1 MACARP
7 RPERAGCAS
16 CCTVTSTTS
25 VQPVVSTR
33 AARSPRD
40 PLPPTVPNR
49 TPVSIFKA
57 YDIRGTYP
65 DQIDAETAWKI
76 GAAMVQFLQ
85 AKRLVVGRDMRTM
98 APEIQDAVIDGML
111 SQGCDVVDI
120 GLASTPMVYYAIG
133 KVPCDG
139 GMAVTASHNP
149 KQYIGFKMCRK
160 EARPLSG
167 DTGIQDIR
175 KLVEA
180 GDFPAAAQ
188 RGKREQVDLMQDWCA
203 HIASFAKGIAKV
215 KVCVDYANG
224 MGANESPRI
233 FSMIP
238 GLEVI
243 PLYQELDGT
252 FPNHEAN
259 PLKESNLDDLRASV
273 AKHGAALGLAF
284 DGDADRCAFVDE
296 AGRTVHADLITVIL
310 ARGMLQRHPGKGIIY
325 DLRSSKV
332 VKEEIERLGGRP
344 VRERVGHSFMKE
356 TMRRTDCIGGGE
368 LSGHFYFAENFYTDC
383 GVLAA
388 ILVLNQLS
396 AERTTLKTAADALR
410 KYHGSGEINFK
421 VEDKLGMMKA
431 IEQRHQGAQIDWLD
445 GITVTYPDWWCNVRP
460 SNTEPFLRM
469 CLEAD
474 TEELMEQKRAEFIA
488 LLGEPADH

>member
-1 MACARP
+1 M
-7 RPERAGCAS
+7 
-16 CCTVTSTTS
+16 
-25 VQPVVSTR
+25 
-33 AARSPRD
+33 
-40 PLPPTVPNR
+40 
-49 TPVSIFKA
+49 SIFKA

-65 DQIDAETAWKI
+65 DQIDADIAFRI
-76 GAAMVQFLQ
+76 GAGMVQFLQ

-98 APEIQDAVIDGML
+98 APEIQDAVIEGML

-149 KQYIGFKMCRK
+149 KQYIGFKMCRA

-175 KLVEA
+175 ALVEGA
-180 GDFPAAAQ
+180 PPAPAAQ
-188 RGKREQVDLMQDWCA
+188 KGKREQVDLMDEWCA
-203 HIASFAKGIAKV
+203 HIASFARDIQPM

-224 MGANESPRI
+224 MGANESPAI
-233 FSMIP
+233 FDRIP
-238 GLEVI
+238 GLEIV
-243 PLYQELDGT
+243 PMYDELDGT

-259 PLKESNLDDLRASV
+259 PLKESNLDVLREAVKS
-273 AKHGAALGLAF
+273 HGAALGLSF
-284 DGDADRCAFVDE
+284 DGDADRCAFVDQD
-296 AGRTVHADLITVIL
+296 GRTVHADLITVIL
-310 ARGMLQRHPGKGIIY
+310 ARGFLERHPGKGIIY

-332 VKEEIERLGGRP
+332 LPEEVTRLGGRP

-356 TMRRTDCIGGGE
+356 TMRREDCIGGGE
-368 LSGHFYFAENFYTDC
+368 LSGHFYFAENFFTDC

-388 ILVLNQLS
+388 IEVLNQLS
-396 AERTTLKTAADALR
+396 KEGRSLKAAADELR
-410 KYHGSGEINFK
+410 KYHGTGEVNFK
-421 VEDKLGMMKA
+421 VEDKAAKMKEVEERFSDA
-431 IEQRHQGAQIDWLD
+431 RIDFLD
-445 GITVTYPDWWCNVRP
+445 GITVTYDDWWANVRP

-474 TEELMEQKRAEFIA
+474 TAALMAEKRAA
-488 LLGEPADH
+488 LFEVLGEPVDH

>member
-1 MACARP
+1 M
-7 RPERAGCAS
+7 
-16 CCTVTSTTS
+16 
-25 VQPVVSTR
+25 
-33 AARSPRD
+33 
-40 PLPPTVPNR
+40 
-49 TPVSIFKA
+49 SIFKA

-65 DQIDAETAWKI
+65 DQIDATTAFKI
-76 GAAMVQFLQ
+76 GAAMVRFLT

-98 APEIQDAVIDGML
+98 APEIQDAVIEGMM

-120 GLASTPMVYYAIG
+120 GLASTPMVYYGIG
-133 KVPCDG
+133 KIACDG
-139 GMAVTASHNP
+139 GLVVTASHNP
-149 KQYIGFKMCRK
+149 KQYIGFKLCRA

-167 DTGIQDIR
+167 DTGIMDIQ
-175 KLVEA
+175 KLVET
-180 GDFPAAAQ
+180 DPLEPAASK
-188 RGKREQVDLMQDWCA
+188 GKREHVDLMADWCA
-203 HIASFAKGIAKV
+203 HIAGFARDIKPM
-215 KVCVDYANG
+215 KVCIDYANG

-233 FSMIP
+233 FDSIP
-238 GLEVI
+238 AIEVHS
-243 PLYQELDGT
+243 LYQELDGT

-259 PLKESNLDDLRASV
+259 PLKESNLDDVRALV
-273 AKHGAALGLAF
+273 KQHGATLGLAF

-296 AGRTVHADLITVIL
+296 EGRTVHADLITVIL

-368 LSGHFYFAENFYTDC
+368 LSGHFYFAENFFTDC

-388 ILVLNQLS
+388 IEVLNQLS
-396 AERTTLKTAADALR
+396 AEGKTLKQAADELR
-410 KYHGSGEINFK
+410 KYYGTGEINFK
-421 VEDKLGMMKA
+421 VEDKASLMKA
-431 IEQRHQGAQIDWLD
+431 IEERFADGVVDHLD
-445 GITVTYPDWWCNVRP
+445 GVTVTYPTWWVNVRP

-474 TEELMEQKRAEFIA
+474 TPELMAEKRDEVFAV
-488 LLGEPADH
+488 LGTPTDH

>member
-1 MACARP
+1 M
-7 RPERAGCAS
+7 
-16 CCTVTSTTS
+16 
-25 VQPVVSTR
+25 
-33 AARSPRD
+33 
-40 PLPPTVPNR
+40 
-49 TPVSIFKA
+49 SIFKA

-65 DQIDAETAWKI
+65 DQIDAKTAFRI
-76 GAAMVQFLQ
+76 GAAMVRFLS

-98 APEIQDAVIDGML
+98 APEIQDAVIEGMM

-120 GLASTPMVYYAIG
+120 GLASTPMVYYGIG
-133 KVPCDG
+133 KIACDG

-149 KQYIGFKMCRK
+149 KQYIGFKMCRA

-167 DTGIQDIR
+167 DTGIKDIQA
-175 KLVEA
+175 LVES
-180 GDFPAAAQ
+180 GDLSPVAQ
-188 RGKREQVDLMQDWCA
+188 KGKREQVDLMADWCA
-203 HIASFAKGIAKV
+203 HIANFARDIKPM

-224 MGANESPRI
+224 MGANESPDI
-233 FSMIP
+233 FARIP

-243 PLYQELDGT
+243 SLYEELDGT

-259 PLKESNLDDLRASV
+259 PLKESNLDDLRALV
-273 AKHGAALGLAF
+273 KKHNATLGLAF

-296 AGRTVHADLITVIL
+296 AGRTVHADLITVML

-332 VKEEIERLGGRP
+332 VPEEIERLGGRP

-368 LSGHFYFAENFYTDC
+368 LSGHFYFAENFFTDC

-388 ILVLNQLS
+388 IEVLNQLS
-396 AERTTLKTAADALR
+396 AEGKTLKEAADPLR
-410 KYHGSGEINFK
+410 KYFGTGEINFK
-421 VEDKLGMMKA
+421 VDDKEGRMKA
-431 IEQRHQGAQIDWLD
+431 VEERFQDGVVDHLD
-445 GITVTYPDWWCNVRP
+445 GVTATFPDWWVNVRP

-474 TEELMEQKRAEFIA
+474 TQELMEQKRDELFG
-488 LLGEPADH
+488 LLGTPADH